1 MPAND
6 LKFMRRRE
14 VESRTGLPTS
24 SLYDLIMRGQLPR
37 PFALSANRVA
47 WLETE
52 VNDWQVER
60 LKARTAARPAAAAK
74 VSP

>member
-24 SLYDLIMRGQLPR
+24 SLYDLIMRGQFPR
-37 PFALSANRVA
+37 
-47 WLETE
+47 
-52 VNDWQVER
+52 WQVER

>member
-24 SLYDLIMRGQLPR
+24 SLYDLIM
-37 PFALSANRVA
+37 
-47 WLETE
+47 
-52 VNDWQVER
+52 
-60 LKARTAARPAAAAK
+60 
-74 VSP
+74 